1 MSVKKDEMLNNSVE
15 MASILTEVAVLLRQE
30 HLLENM
36 RRMDSEVADNINCD
50 DYQQYLTYKNQV
62 LQELGKRNVTSGPN
76 GTLRSAIE
84 RGFILGYWF
93 ARHPGGLQPE
103 EN

>member
-1 MSVKKDEMLNNSVE
+1 MSAKRDGAINKSVE
-15 MASILTEVAVLLRQE
+15 MAAILTEVAVLLRQE

-36 RRMDSEVADNINCD
+36 RKMDSEVADNINCD

-62 LQELGKRNVTSGPN
+62 LQELGKRNVTSGAN
-76 GTLRSAIE
+76 GALGSAIE

-93 ARHPGGLQPE
+93 ARHPGVLRPE